1 MAQDLYRHHR
11 DRGNVLMLASLCLVP
26 VLVLS
31 PTHVFAVMD
40 DGLYASAVRY
50 YQHTG
55 TYVAHDW
62 AAVSLVAQVV
72 WGALFADL
80 FGFSITVLTWSTLVL
95 SGAGV
100 LCSYWLLRLLRLPSG
115 TALFGA
121 LLVLANPVYLHLSY
135 SFMTDVPAFS
145 CTLAAL
151 CFMVW
156 GLQTQRDR
164 RLLIG
169 ALFCTIAVLIRQTDV
184 FVSVALVLYLSF
196 AHRLTVRR
204 IALGA
209 VPIATLL
216 GYQLWETLT
225 GAGAVPEQYLAI
237 PGVAGSGPLLI
248 AAHVGLGLI
257 RLLLVAPAMA
267 FWILPLFP
275 FVLPVRMGPKHLMT
289 AMQVA
294 ALMIA
299 AYWLI
304 DGFGRTPFDQTR
316 GVFDSTGFVILA
328 GDPSTISPILNPAFW
343 TGFSLILIG
352 VTAWFAVY
360 WGSMLVGQLRMLL
373 ARRPRCVPSFVT
385 CAGLCAAI
393 GTIATPRMYDRYLLI
408 LFPFVL
414 IVLLRRFTS
423 FVFGFRLAAFVLLG
437 ILLAFSVTCQ
447 ADYVDHATAHWQAG
461 EALLAQGA
469 PWYEIDAGF
478 EWERAYYYDSA
489 GYLRL
494 NPAHP
499 NFEVGQPAAFAYA
512 VSDRT
517 LPGYHIVGQVPYF
530 SRLGGFT
537 WRASYLLARDGVV
550 GGTR

>member
-1 MAQDLYRHHR
+1 MIAALWL
-11 DRGNVLMLASLCLVP
+11 VL

-40 DGLYASAVRY
+40 DGLYAAAVRY

-55 TYVAHDW
+55 GYVAHDW

-80 FGFSITVLTWSTLVL
+80 FGFSVTVLTWSTLVL
-95 SGAGV
+95 SSAGV
-100 LCSYWLLRLLRLPSG
+100 LCSYWLFRLLGLPSG
-115 TALFGA
+115 TALFGS

-151 CFMVW
+151 CFMIW

-169 ALFCTIAVLIRQTDV
+169 ALFCTVAVLIRQTDV
-184 FVSVALVLYLSF
+184 FVSAALGFYLALTHS
-196 AHRLTVRR
+196 LTVRR
-204 IALGA
+204 IALGTL
-209 VPIATLL
+209 PIVTLL

-237 PGVAGSGPLLI
+237 PGLSGSGPQLI
-248 AAHVGLGLI
+248 AAHVGLALI

-275 FVLPVRMGPKHLMT
+275 FVLRVRMGPKKVMT

-294 ALMIA
+294 ALMIV

-304 DGFGRTPFDQTR
+304 DGLGRTPFDQTR

-343 TGFSLILIG
+343 LGFSLILIG
-352 VTAWFAVY
+352 MTAWLGVY
-360 WGSMLVGQLRMLL
+360 WGSTLVGRLRTFLT
-373 ARRPRCVPSFVT
+373 RPPRYIPGFIT
-385 CAGLCAAI
+385 CAGLCAAVV
-393 GTIATPRMYDRYLLI
+393 TITTPRMYDRYLLI

-423 FVFGFRLAAFVLLG
+423 IVFGFRLAAFVLVG

-447 ADYVDHATAHWQAG
+447 ADFVDHAAAHWQAG
-461 EALLAQGA
+461 EALLAQGT

-489 GYLRL
+489 GYLRR

-499 NFEVGQPAAFAYA
+499 DFEVGQPATFAYA
-512 VSDRT
+512 VSD
-517 LPGYHIVGQVPYF
+517 LPVPGYHIIGQVPYF

-537 WRASYLLARDGVV
+537 WRASYLLAQDGVA
-550 GGTR
+550 GSTP